1 MRWLI
6 DEMFPHT
13 VAAELGDHGHDAR
26 AAVRDLRALTDEQLL
41 DVAVAQGRVVVTEN
55 VVDFARLLQDRLA
68 GGSDVAPVV
77 FALKSGLPRDPAR
90 LSRALAEQLDA
101 WARHHPAPFP
111 TAYWL

>member
-6 DEMFPHT
+6 DEMFPAA
-13 VAAELGDHGHDAR
+13 VAAELEHQGHDAR

-41 DVAVAQGRVVVTEN
+41 DVAVTQGRVVVTEN

-68 GGSDVAPVV
+68 GGSEVAPVV

-90 LSRALAEQLDA
+90 LSRALAERLDA
-101 WARHHPAPFP
+101 WVQHHPAPFP